1 MGFFSKVKSVA
12 KKAYSN
18 PLSKEGLLATGVGA
32 GFLPITGLAAQATG
46 LGGGEDMPTSS
57 IPGMSPEEQA
67 ILKQQQEL
75 LERFTPIFGDF
86 AADVIQGKVPV
97 SPQLEQQ
104 LSQQEATL
112 REDIARRTGS
122 SGAALT
128 TAGIQRLG
136 QFQTGANIARE
147 EARRSLIPQ
156 AFQAVGTLGGLAES
170 ALSPLRRLREQQTEI
185 SLQQQ
190 QQAAARKEQQQ
201 GVLGNIL
208 GGAISGGVVGGV
220 PGAILGAAGGT
231 SLLPSL
237 LSGRQSK
244 TSGTLRLQQPKTSI
258 YPQQTQR
265 YSLLG

>member
-1 MGFFSKVKSVA
+1 MGFFSKVKQTA
-12 KKAYSN
+12 KKAFSD
-18 PLSKEGLLATGVGA
+18 PLSKEGLLATSVGA
-32 GFLPITGLAAQATG
+32 SALPITGLAAKA
-46 LGGGEDMPTSS
+46 LGGADIPGAS
-57 IPGMSPEEQA
+57 IPGMSPEETA
-67 ILKQQQEL
+67 ILRQQQEL

-104 LSQQEATL
+104 LGQQEATI

-136 QFQTGANIARE
+136 QFQQGANIARE

-170 ALSPLRRLREQQTEI
+170 ALSPLQRLREQQTQI

-190 QQAAARKEQQQ
+190 QEAAARKSQQRGMFGQ
-201 GVLGNIL
+201 IL
-208 GGAISGGVVGGV
+208 GGAVSGGLVGGV
-220 PGAILGAAGGT
+220 PGALLGAAGGT
-231 SLLPSL
+231 SLLP
-237 LSGRQSK
+237 
-244 TSGTLRLQQPKTSI
+244 T
-258 YPQQTQR
+258 
-265 YSLLG
+265 LLGQQKKPGAGTISPPKIKPQNIGGFVTG